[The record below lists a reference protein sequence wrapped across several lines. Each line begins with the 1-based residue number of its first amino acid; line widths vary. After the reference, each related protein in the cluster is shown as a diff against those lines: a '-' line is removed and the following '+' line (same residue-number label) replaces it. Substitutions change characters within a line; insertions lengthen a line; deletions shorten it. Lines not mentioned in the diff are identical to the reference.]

1 MTSYQDTFNSRFL
14 KFVEIVRNLPNCN
27 NSEDF
32 ASIMVVFLRLKKAKK
47 TNLVLAISGG
57 IDANVV
63 ARPLIILAQKWQSML
78 SWKYPVNN
86 TRQFL

>member
-1 MTSYQDTFNSRFL
+1 
-14 KFVEIVRNLPNCN
+14 
-27 NSEDF
+27 
-32 ASIMVVFLRLKKAKK
+32 MVVFLRLKKAKK